1 MYWFTCTNRIKNEIF
16 TVCFTVGFILSGRG
30 LRPSLAKRAVQAARQ
45 TVKAHRAKIVNLR
58 DFKRARA
65 AQTAAH
71 KARAAQLQRFKQ
83 LQGRPFVVDPAVP
96 VRSRR
101 PAYAFSAD
109 ELFTGADK
117 ALVKTHMYFEDA
129 TVPLKKKITPMEKYF
144 VARQNNINTLEKIVW
159 RGRLDYFKA
168 NADKMLAQVED
179 YLIFT
184 PIDYTRYIP
193 AGTKAVYIGEVH
205 EQPFVQRE
213 VLSILKAVR
222 KQNQDKTILLLT
234 EFLPDT
240 FFVPPGY
247 AFPVK
252 EFPDLYGIEVFKEA
266 SELKMGVAGLEDF
279 DFIDS
284 LEDLSVLSQEYSAT
298 TDGAARRNMYF
309 VRRMRQLRKEYPNAV
324 FVVYAGGAH
333 VDKSYYRSLP
343 VLMGDNKNA
352 YIIQL
357 DVPDLKADVTPL
369 FNYVRPDDGME
380 DAVRKNSNARLVLH
394 SKNPKYTD
402 IFGFDLSVTV
412 NQAKPYSR

>member
-1 MYWFTCTNRIKNEIF
+1 MKYILAVLLLVLYFPAE
-16 TVCFTVGFILSGRG
+16 VCAQAL
-30 LRPSLAKRAVQAARQ
+30 PKRVVQAARQ
-45 TVKAHRAKIVNLR
+45 TVKAQRAKIVNLR
-58 DFKRARA
+58 NFKHARA
-65 AQTAAH
+65 AKTAAH

-83 LQGRPFVVDPAVP
+83 LQGRPLVVDEAVP
-96 VRSRR
+96 LRSRR
-101 PAYAFSAD
+101 PAYKFSAD
-109 ELFTGADK
+109 GLFTGADK
-117 ALVKTHMYFEDA
+117 KLVQTHMYFEDA

-168 NADKMLAQVED
+168 HADKMLAQVED
-179 YLIFT
+179 DLIFT
-184 PIDYTRYIP
+184 EIDYTRYIP
-193 AGTKAVYIGEVH
+193 AGTKTVYIGEVH

-213 VLSILKAVR
+213 VRSILRAVR
-222 KQNQDKTILLLT
+222 KQNPAKPVLLLT

-240 FFVPPGY
+240 FLMPPGCE
-247 AFPVK
+247 FPVAGLSY
-252 EFPDLYGIEVFKEA
+252 LYGIEVFKEA
-266 SELKMGVAGLEDF
+266 SDLKMGVAGLENF

-284 LEDLSVLSQEYSAT
+284 LEDLSVLSKEYSAT

-309 VRRMRQLRKEYPNAV
+309 VRRMRQLRKEYPDAV

-343 VLMGDNKNA
+343 KLMGDNKNA

-357 DVPDLKADVTPL
+357 DLPDLKADVTPL
-369 FNYVRPDDGME
+369 FNYVRPNDGME

-402 IFGFDLSVTV
+402 MFGFDLSVTV
-412 NQAKPYSR
+412 NQAKPYRR